1 MESTTK
7 KFTKAFDPTNETH
20 VLWLKKVGEA
30 IKNAQPGQQKL
41 DLEHLVNQNPFHEK
55 LDNFMDWAYAHFS
68 IAMKY
73 TDAVLSGCAFIPNH
87 PPKVLDTQGS
97 N

>member
-41 DLEHLVNQNPFHEK
+41 DLEHLVNQN
-55 LDNFMDWAYAHFS
+55 LIS
-68 IAMKY
+68 
-73 TDAVLSGCAFIPNH
+73 
-87 PPKVLDTQGS
+87 
-97 N
+97 